1 MGNAHRR
8 TGADMLRKS
17 RRWLISSSLAAAVIC
32 SVVGVGG
39 ARIIFNAGGLQL
51 ENSGPVDPQQ
61 GVYVRDSAIAADKFE
76 LGKRMERL
84 KEWHK
89 SADVYQ
95 EILEKYK
102 DRVVPIQLDDK
113 QRPIKYA
120 SVREAVR
127 ARLAR
132 WPQEGLTVYR
142 TRFEPAAAMMLES
155 ARSDDLS
162 RLHEAYDLYFVTDA
176 GKQAG
181 MRLIDLYLENGEFTH
196 AAWIGDRLL
205 EWHPNVI
212 AERPAVLFRAGVA
225 YHL

>member
-95 EILEKYK
+95 EILEKYQ
-102 DRVVPIQLDDK
+102 DRVVPVQTNDRG
-113 QRPIKYA
+113 QPIKYA
-120 SVREAVR
+120 SVTVAVQE
-127 ARLAR
+127 RLSR
-132 WPQEGLTVYR
+132 WPEEGLLVYR
-142 TRFEPAAAMMLES
+142 TRYEPNAAQMM
-155 ARSDDLS
+155 ANAKADDYAALHQVFS
-162 RLHEAYDLYFVTDA
+162 R
-176 GKQAG
+176 
-181 MRLIDLYLENGEFTH
+181 
-196 AAWIGDRLL
+196 
-205 EWHPNVI
+205 
-212 AERPAVLFRAGVA
+212 
-225 YHL
+225 